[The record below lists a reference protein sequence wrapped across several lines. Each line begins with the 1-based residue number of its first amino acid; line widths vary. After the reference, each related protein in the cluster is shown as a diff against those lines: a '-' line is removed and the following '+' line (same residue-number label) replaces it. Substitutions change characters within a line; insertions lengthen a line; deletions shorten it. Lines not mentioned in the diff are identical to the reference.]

1 MTIDFEID
9 ITKLEDGPA
18 KDGQI
23 SVKLPKEQ
31 ERRFKSL
38 NAKYDKQLSAWMRD
52 FALRLMDKVEARD
65 TAA

>member
-1 MTIDFEID
+1 MKIDFEID
-9 ITKLEDGPA
+9 LTKLDDGPT

-23 SVKLPKEQ
+23 SVKIPKDQ

-52 FALRLMDKVEARD
+52 FALRLMDKVEKRD
-65 TAA
+65 SAA